1 VHLETAFQGTAN
13 HLTMLG
19 AGALCAARAVAVRRE
34 RAVWALFAAGL
45 LLWGIGDLY
54 YTLTFWGMEEAPF
67 PSLAD
72 LGYFL
77 FSPPVYAGLF
87 MLLRARLPRV
97 DRLLWI
103 DGLTAALGAAALGAS
118 LLLGLLLATYEGP
131 PATVATNLAYPLD
144 LVLLSL
150 VVGAFVVTGRG
161 GIRAWGL
168 IAAGLAVFAL
178 ADVFFL
184 VATARGGYVH
194 GALFDAGWNV
204 AGALMALAAWWPPGR
219 LERVAAEGWRT
230 IALPIA
236 FALVAV
242 ALLVADHPLRADAV
256 GVLLAAASLL
266 AVLVRLVL
274 TFADNLRMLRPVGS
288 MRSPTR

>member
-1 VHLETAFQGTAN
+1 
-13 HLTMLG
+13 M
-19 AGALCAARAVAVRRE
+19 
-34 RAVWALFAAGL
+34 WALFAAGL